1 MFFLLAGVTVQS
13 YGQGTNRPTGG
24 ATQPSGTTTPAATA
38 TQAPVAMAPGDNGS
52 ARPTPES
59 DLMFKRTLWRVVNLK
74 EKQNIPLFALN
85 HEISKIIIDAVK
97 KGELMAYKNDSLTKP
112 LTGPEFGKS
121 LAKGSGEPSAE
132 EIESLN
138 QARSEWN
145 EIQQAKKRA
154 NKNYVIQPFNE
165 GAAGGGVA
173 EYLPKE
179 IDRLEI
185 KENVIFDKKRSQIKY
200 DIQAVTLYVKNT
212 DSGLDQPLGSF
223 AYKDLAKVFRDHSKD
238 AIWYNTQNEA
248 NHLNLADAFE
258 LRMFSSYIKKVS
270 NPADDELSTIH
281 GGSQQAILASQRAM
295 EELVEFESSLW
306 SH

>member
-1 MFFLLAGVTVQS
+1 MFLLLAGVAVQS
-13 YGQGTNRPTGG
+13 YGQGTNRPEST
-24 ATQPSGTTTPAATA
+24 TQPTGTAAAQQPVATA
-38 TQAPVAMAPGDNGS
+38 AGENSS

-59 DLMFKRTLWRVVNLK
+59 DIMFKRTLWRVVNLK
-74 EKQNIPLFALN
+74 EKQNRPLFALN

-97 KGELMAYKNDSLTKP
+97 KGELMAYKNDSLTKS
-112 LTGPEFGKS
+112 LTTPEFGKS

-132 EIESLN
+132 EVESLN

-154 NKNYVIQPFNE
+154 NRNYVVQPFNE
-165 GAAGGGVA
+165 AAAGGGIA

-179 IDRLEI
+179 IDRMEI
-185 KENVIFDKKRSQIKY
+185 KENVIFDKKKSQIKY
-200 DIQAVTLYVKNT
+200 DIQAITLYVKNT

-223 AYKDLAKVFRDHSKD
+223 SYKELAKVFRDHPKE

-248 NHLNLADAFE
+248 NHLNLADAFD

-270 NPADDELSTIH
+270 NPGDDELSAIH

-295 EELVEFESSLW
+295 EELVEFESTLW